1 MKNFEQVDYTSIQ
14 NGDFELPEE
23 VKKQAEENDA
33 RANEAYHTDDWFEAP
48 EEMGTTPKPIKEE
61 PTQEREYSQE
71 RLFKGLDGEVYTE
84 DEWNSPAIIGGPT
97 RKEVEGWK
105 EKYDNNVYFLPFE
118 SGIHVFRTL
127 KRDEYREIIRNAKLT
142 SLDREEAIASKCVL
156 FPYDFSIEKM
166 AQRNAGEPSLL
177 SEVVME
183 KSGFVAKTGAIKL

>member
-1 MKNFEQVDYTSIQ
+1 MRNFEQVDYTSIQ

-33 RANEAYHTDDWFEAP
+33 RGNEPYHTDDRFEAP
-48 EEMGTTPKPIKEE
+48 EEMSTTPKPIKEE

-71 RLFKGLDGEVYTE
+71 RLFKGFDGEVYTE
-84 DEWNSPAIIGGPT
+84 DEWDSPAIIGGPT

>member
-1 MKNFEQVDYTSIQ
+1 MRNFEQVDYTSIQ

-48 EEMGTTPKPIKEE
+48 EEMSTTPKPIKEE

-71 RLFKGLDGEVYTE
+71 RLFKGFDGEVYTE
-84 DEWNSPAIIGGPT
+84 DEWDSPAIIGGPT

>member
-1 MKNFEQVDYTSIQ
+1 MRNFEQIDYTSIQ

-33 RANEAYHTDDWFEAP
+33 RANEPYHTDDRFEAP
-48 EEMGTTPKPIKEE
+48 EEMSTTPKPIKEE

-71 RLFKGLDGEVYTE
+71 RLFKGFDGEVYTE
-84 DEWNSPAIIGGPT
+84 DEWDSPAIIGGPT